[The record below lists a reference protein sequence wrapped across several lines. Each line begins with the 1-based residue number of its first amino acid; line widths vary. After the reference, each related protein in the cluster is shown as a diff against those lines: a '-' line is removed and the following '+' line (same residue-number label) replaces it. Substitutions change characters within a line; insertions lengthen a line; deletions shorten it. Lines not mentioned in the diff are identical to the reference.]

1 MRAVGVPIAVQRA
14 RRWAD
19 TAALVV
25 LAAAVLFLAGLAAL
39 MVSGHRVLIVRSGSM
54 APAITTGDVVVTR
67 MVDPTR
73 VSVGD
78 VVTFRDPSRSSDLVT
93 HRVLR
98 RRIDGVKISFLTKG
112 DANTGTERWSV
123 DTEGTI
129 GKFAFRIPK
138 VGYGLAWA
146 GGPMARAGLVIG
158 GALLL
163 ALAAIRRIWT
173 G

>member
-1 MRAVGVPIAVQRA
+1 MRAIGVPIAVQRA

-25 LAAAVLFLAGLAAL
+25 LAAAVLSLAAL
-39 MVSGHRVLIVRSGSM
+39 GALMASGHRVLIVRSGSM
-54 APAITTGDVVVTR
+54 APAINTGDVVVTR

-93 HRVLR
+93 HRVVK
-98 RRIDGVKISFLTKG
+98 RRIEGINVSFLTKG

-123 DTEGTI
+123 DQHGRV
-129 GKFAFRIPK
+129 GKLAFRIPK

-146 GGPMARAGLVIG
+146 GGPLARAGLLIA
-158 GALLL
+158 GAGLL
-163 ALAAIRRIWT
+163 AAAAIRRIWT